1 MMAEEIMSRHA
12 ARGALF
18 FLVYFFFCRKA
29 KKIYANMLGKT
40 LDFLKVF
47 DARLRK
53 STILEVFVDQET
65 YLLYLPLKNVTEMF
79 FNFCEESSEVGATH
93 ATHEFLPLLAF
104 HKMCDTLFLANKK
117 ADFFMS
123 KRTVDGSSFE
133 SLTFNDKVLHTFFDT
148 VGKCFNFINYNP
160 ALMDKKEALRVF
172 SQNKAIFA
180 SLLWKM
186 KQKIKAE
193 EELQVYEFT
202 NIEDMKKKQTCKGDC
217 FLEKLRKKNFW
228 QNIFKADNV
237 HISKKVV
244 LSEYGFPNEVLCSV
258 LLFFDNEDEI
268 RLDDI
273 PVSFVQGRCDK

>member
-1 MMAEEIMSRHA
+1 MGRTALGLRVE
-12 ARGALF
+12 LF
-18 FLVYFFFCRKA
+18 FFLAYFFFMQESK
-29 KKIYANMLGKT
+29 KKIYSYVFSMLGKT
-40 LDFLKVF
+40 LEFLKVF
-47 DARLRK
+47 DTRLRK
-53 STILEVFVDQET
+53 STILDVFVDQQT
-65 YLLYLPLKNVTEMF
+65 YLLYLPLQNLTEMF
-79 FNFCEESSEVGATH
+79 LNFCEESSEVG

-104 HKMCDTLFLANKK
+104 HKMCDTLFLAKK
-117 ADFFMS
+117 KEDFFTS

-148 VGKCFNFINYNP
+148 VAKSFTFKNFNP
-160 ALMDKKEALRVF
+160 SSMDKKEALQVF
-172 SQNKAIFA
+172 SKNKPIFA

-193 EELQVYEFT
+193 EELHVYEFT
-202 NIEDMKKKQTCKGDC
+202 SIEDMKKKQTRKGDC

-228 QNIFKADNV
+228 QNIFKAGNV
-237 HISKKVV
+237 HISKTLI

-273 PVSFVQGRCDK
+273 PVSFVHGG